1 MSIQKINIGGVDVE
15 IEDVSARSAITNV
28 FEQIDMAYGSAI
40 NTLNQKVEKLEN
52 SKWVKLNDASG
63 NIEINQEF
71 SEIRMIA
78 SVYDSSNTE
87 YSFSC
92 NYDSNIFHNSTNGRD
107 VYFITGNPIANNYG
121 CKFKYTVT
129 ADGKQ
134 YISVDSCYNGAN
146 TVDYILD
153 VWIKIEPV
161 ETEPQ

>member
-1 MSIQKINIGGVDVE
+1 MKIGFNVKKIYENVMLYVENLMSAVIKTIQNHELRIQH
-15 IEDVSARSAITNV
+15 IEDSEWAILSS
-28 FEQIDMAYGSAI
+28 G
-40 NTLNQKVEKLEN
+40 
-52 SKWVKLNDASG
+52 SG

-78 SVYDSSNTE
+78 SVYDSSNIE

-107 VYFITGNPIANNYG
+107 VYFITGNPIVNNYG
-121 CKFKYTVT
+121 CKFKYSVS

-146 TVDYILD
+146 TVDSVLE
-153 VWIKIEPV
+153 VWIKTVPTGI
-161 ETEPQ
+161 Q

>member
-1 MSIQKINIGGVDVE
+1 MKIGFNVKKIYAFISECFMQLIPQLQGLDT
-15 IEDVSARSAITNV
+15 RIT
-28 FEQIDMAYGSAI
+28 D
-40 NTLNQKVEKLEN
+40 LEKK
-52 SKWVKLNDASG
+52 SSDWVKLSDGSG

-78 SVYDSSNTE
+78 SVYDSSNIE

-107 VYFITGNPIANNYG
+107 VHFITGNPIANNYG
-121 CKFKYTVT
+121 CKFKYTVS

-146 TVDYILD
+146 TVDCVLE
-153 VWIKIEPV
+153 VWIKRKPTV
-161 ETEPQ
+161 Q

>member
-1 MSIQKINIGGVDVE
+1 MKIGFNVKKIY
-15 IEDVSARSAITNV
+15 AIISESFMQLIPQLQGLDTR
-28 FEQIDMAYGSAI
+28 ITD
-40 NTLNQKVEKLEN
+40 LEK
-52 SKWVKLNDASG
+52 SSDWVKLIDGSG

-78 SVYDSSNTE
+78 SVYDTSNIE

-121 CKFKYTVT
+121 RKFKYTVS

-146 TVDYILD
+146 TVDSALE
-153 VWIKIEPV
+153 VWIKIVP
-161 ETEPQ
+161 TGSSEPQ

>member
-1 MSIQKINIGGVDVE
+1 MKIGFNGKRITDTIMSHIEYLMGG
-15 IEDVSARSAITNV
+15 IA
-28 FEQIDMAYGSAI
+28 
-40 NTLNQKVEKLEN
+40 NTLQNHALRLQRIEE
-52 SKWVKLNDASG
+52 SEWVKLSDSSG

-78 SVYDSSNTE
+78 SVYDSSNIE

-121 CKFKYTVT
+121 CKFKYTVS

-146 TVDYILD
+146 TVDSVLE
-153 VWIKIEPV
+153 VWIKRKPTV
-161 ETEPQ
+161 TQ

>member
-1 MSIQKINIGGVDVE
+1 MKIGFNVKKIYALISESFMQLMPQLQVLDT
-15 IEDVSARSAITNV
+15 RIT
-28 FEQIDMAYGSAI
+28 D
-40 NTLNQKVEKLEN
+40 LEKK
-52 SKWVKLNDASG
+52 SSDWVQLSDGSG

-78 SVYDSSNTE
+78 SVYDSSNIE

-121 CKFKYTVT
+121 CKFKYTVS

-146 TVDYILD
+146 TVDNVLE
-153 VWIKIEPV
+153 VWIKRKPTV
-161 ETEPQ
+161 A

>member
-1 MSIQKINIGGVDVE
+1 MKIGFNVKKIYALISESFMQLIPQLQVLNT
-15 IEDVSARSAITNV
+15 RIT
-28 FEQIDMAYGSAI
+28 D
-40 NTLNQKVEKLEN
+40 LEKK
-52 SKWVKLNDASG
+52 SSDWIKLSDGSG

-78 SVYDSSNTE
+78 SVYDNSNIE

-121 CKFKYTVT
+121 CKFKYSVS

-134 YISVDSCYNGAN
+134 HLSVDSCYNGAN
-146 TVDYILD
+146 TVDNVFE
-153 VWIKIEPV
+153 VWIKRKPTV
-161 ETEPQ
+161 E

>member
-1 MSIQKINIGGVDVE
+1 MKIGFNVKKIY
-15 IEDVSARSAITNV
+15 AIISESFMQLIPQLQGLDTR
-28 FEQIDMAYGSAI
+28 ITD
-40 NTLNQKVEKLEN
+40 LEK
-52 SKWVKLNDASG
+52 SSDWVKLIDGSG

-78 SVYDSSNTE
+78 SVYDTSNIE

-121 CKFKYTVT
+121 CKFKYTVS

-146 TVDYILD
+146 TVDNVLE
-153 VWIKIEPV
+153 VWIKRKPTV
-161 ETEPQ
+161 H

>member
-1 MSIQKINIGGVDVE
+1 MKIGFNVKKIY
-15 IEDVSARSAITNV
+15 AIISESFMQLIPQLQGLDTR
-28 FEQIDMAYGSAI
+28 ITD
-40 NTLNQKVEKLEN
+40 LEK
-52 SKWVKLNDASG
+52 SSDWVKLSDGSG

-78 SVYDSSNTE
+78 SVYDTSNIE

-121 CKFKYTVT
+121 CKFKYTVS

-146 TVDYILD
+146 TVDNALE
-153 VWIKIEPV
+153 VWIKRKPTV
-161 ETEPQ
+161 H